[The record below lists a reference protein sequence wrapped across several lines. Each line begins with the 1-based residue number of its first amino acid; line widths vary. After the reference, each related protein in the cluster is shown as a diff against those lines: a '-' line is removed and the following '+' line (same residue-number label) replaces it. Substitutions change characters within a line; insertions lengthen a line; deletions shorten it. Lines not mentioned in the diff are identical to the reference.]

1 MGDGFITLHR
11 SVQKHWIWQEPEA
24 LKFWV
29 ALLLEANW
37 QEKKTMFNGKLIAVK
52 RGELVFGRRTY
63 AKKLAISD
71 NKIRRYIEL
80 LKNDNMITH
89 SITNKYSIISITN
102 YDSYQTNHQQTT
114 RKTTSKPP
122 TETVAISGLQPDG
135 DQQTTRKPTTSKQ
148 YNNTILITKF
158 CEWWSLYPRKV
169 GKQKAQQSW
178 LRSIKSE
185 KYAEQA
191 INNLKIRNSAGQKG
205 GYGASQVEFIKHPS
219 TFLNQGMWSE
229 QPENLSSTPSPAYLG
244 ESLL

>member
-1 MGDGFITLHR
+1 MAEGFITLHR

-89 SITNKYSIISITN
+89 SITNKYSIISISQFCPILCN
-102 YDSYQTNHQQTT
+102 L
-114 RKTTSKPP
+114 SK
-122 TETVAISGLQPDG
+122 S
-135 DQQTTRKPTTSKQ
+135 
-148 YNNTILITKF
+148 
-158 CEWWSLYPRKV
+158 V
-169 GKQKAQQSW
+169 GK
-178 LRSIKSE
+178 
-185 KYAEQA
+185 YASFFQA
-191 INNLKIRNSAGQKG
+191 
-205 GYGASQVEFIKHPS
+205 
-219 TFLNQGMWSE
+219 
-229 QPENLSSTPSPAYLG
+229 
-244 ESLL
+244 